1 MTPSITRPMTPAR
14 PSLSRLA
21 ARAVLALL
29 VQALVLTG
37 CASMTETQRGTAQ
50 GAGIGATAGAVIG
63 AVTAGGNVGRSAATG
78 AAAGAAI
85 GAIGG
90 YVWSKRM
97 EEQRQ
102 QMEQASKGTGID
114 VARTQDN
121 RIKLN
126 IPADA
131 GFAINRADIQPNL
144 RTVLDKFASSMNQHA
159 VTTIEIVGHTDS
171 TGGPRINEPL
181 SVARANATRDYLA
194 SRGVSPTRISTSGM
208 AERQPIASNDTEAG
222 RAQNR
227 RVEIFIAEA
236 GPPG

>member
-1 MTPSITRPMTPAR
+1 MT
-14 PSLSRLA
+14 LSRHA
-21 ARAVLALL
+21 ARVTA
-29 VQALVLTG
+29 ALVLTVVVFTG
-37 CASMTETQRGTAQ
+37 CANMNETQRGTAT
-50 GAGIGATAGAVIG
+50 GAGI
-63 AVTAGGNVGRSAATG
+63 G

-85 GAIGG
+85 GAVTAGGNRGRSAGTGAAVGAAVGALGG

-102 QMEQASKGTGID
+102 QMEQASRGTGID

-131 GFAINRADIQPNL
+131 GFATNRADLQPNL
-144 RTVLDKFASSMNQHA
+144 RAVLDKFATTMTQHPETSIQ
-159 VTTIEIVGHTDS
+159 VVGHTDS
-171 TGGPRINEPL
+171 TGGPQVNEPL

-194 SRGVSPTRISTSGM
+194 SRGVSPTRMSTSGM
-208 AERQPIASNDTEAG
+208 AERQPVASNDTEAG

-227 RVEIFIAEA
+227 RVEIYVAEPA
-236 GPPG
+236 QG

>member
-1 MTPSITRPMTPAR
+1 MTHAMTSR
-14 PSLSRLA
+14 SRLA
-21 ARAVLALL
+21 ACATLAFLVPALALS
-29 VQALVLTG
+29 G
-37 CASMTETQRGTAQ
+37 CANMTETQKGTAK

-102 QMEQASKGTGID
+102 QMEQASRGTGID
-114 VARTQDN
+114 VGRTADN

-131 GFAINRADIQPNL
+131 GFATNRADIQPNL
-144 RTVLDKFASSMNQHA
+144 RAVLDKFAASMNQHA
-159 VTTIEIVGHTDS
+159 VTTIQIVGHTDS
-171 TGGPRINEPL
+171 TGGPQINEPL

-208 AERQPIASNDTEAG
+208 AERQPVATNDTEAG

-236 GPPG
+236 APPG

>member
-1 MTPSITRPMTPAR
+1 MTSSMTSSLTPAWA
-14 PSLSRLA
+14 SLSRLA

-29 VQALVLTG
+29 APALVLTG
-37 CASMTETQRGTAQ
+37 CANMTETQRGTAQ

-90 YVWSKRM
+90 YFWSKRM

-102 QMEQASKGTGID
+102 QMEQATKGTGID

-131 GFAINRADIQPNL
+131 GFAINRADIQPPL
-144 RTVLDKFASSMNQHA
+144 RAVLDKFATSMNQHA
-159 VTTIEIVGHTDS
+159 VTTIQIVGHTDS
-171 TGGPRINEPL
+171 TGGPQINEPL
-181 SVARANATRDYLA
+181 SMARAGATRDYLV

-208 AERQPIASNDTEAG
+208 AERQPVASNDTEAG

-236 GPPG
+236 SPPG